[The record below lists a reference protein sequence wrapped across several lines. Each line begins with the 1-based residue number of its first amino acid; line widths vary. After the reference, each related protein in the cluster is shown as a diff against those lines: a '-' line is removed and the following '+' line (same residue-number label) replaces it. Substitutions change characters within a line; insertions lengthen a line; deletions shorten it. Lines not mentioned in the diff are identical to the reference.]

1 MDSIEQKK
9 VHNVHVK
16 RVVQKL
22 AHSVKA
28 FCVTRILEQVMANL
42 LNDEQK
48 LFRVHGDGAGPV
60 ANLTGRAR
68 QYRRPDYTG
77 TGEAGCEMYG
87 TRRGRGMFRKI
98 IYGTR
103 RGGLANPTGRAPR
116 GIKISCPAH
125 LCSKW
130 RHL

>member
-42 LNDEQK
+42 LNDEKK

-60 ANLTGRAR
+60 ANLTGRSR

-87 TRRGRGMFRKI
+87 TGPAGHQNFM
-98 IYGTR
+98 
-103 RGGLANPTGRAPR
+103 PR
-116 GIKISCPAH
+116 TSLIVCKQ
-125 LCSKW
+125 
-130 RHL
+130 RHDN

>member
-16 RVVQKL
+16 KVVQKL

-48 LFRVHGDGAGPV
+48 LFRVHRNGAG
-60 ANLTGRAR
+60 
-68 QYRRPDYTG
+68 
-77 TGEAGCEMYG
+77 EAVQK
-87 TRRGRGMFRKI
+87 T
-98 IYGTR
+98 
-103 RGGLANPTGRAPR
+103 
-116 GIKISCPAH
+116 
-125 LCSKW
+125 
-130 RHL
+130 